1 LDLGRGRW
9 LATGACQVSHSPYAC
24 SLTTYTSPPRKRVP
38 VANTRASLQS
48 CIRACLCGW
57 TMLRSLWR
65 RWAPASW
72 QQKSST
78 GAPAR
83 HVLPFPL
90 IFSRAGVMQLQE
102 AHPAQHSFQRLA
114 RRVSRPPPPHNH
126 YNSRVGLDPPPPRL
140 LPPQTQLLQQ
150 RLCPPVPH
158 SDCIYRYR
166 DSGGLDTKRGSEEHE
181 QLLRSCGWAIRA
193 EDMEVFL
200 MAKDITGRQLLS
212 SSWCC
217 PPSLRKSSQGA
228 AFPTQRQVR
237 YGLQQRR
244 QLSV

>member
-1 LDLGRGRW
+1 
-9 LATGACQVSHSPYAC
+9 
-24 SLTTYTSPPRKRVP
+24 
-38 VANTRASLQS
+38 
-48 CIRACLCGW
+48 
-57 TMLRSLWR
+57 LRSLWR

-83 HVLPFPL
+83 LVLPFPL
-90 IFSRAGVMQLQE
+90 IFSRAAVMQLQE

-114 RRVSRPPPPHNH
+114 RRVSRPPPP
-126 YNSRVGLDPPPPRL
+126 RL
-140 LPPQTQLLQQ
+140 LRPQTQLLQQ
-150 RLCPPVPH
+150 RLCPPVAH

-212 SSWCC
+212 SSWCR

-244 QLSV
+244 QLSLGQAATVRPRLHAVALSFPRILFPRQLLQFIVTLAFNCAGRCEFCGDTSFCACACGTPYCSRLCQRSDWKGHRS